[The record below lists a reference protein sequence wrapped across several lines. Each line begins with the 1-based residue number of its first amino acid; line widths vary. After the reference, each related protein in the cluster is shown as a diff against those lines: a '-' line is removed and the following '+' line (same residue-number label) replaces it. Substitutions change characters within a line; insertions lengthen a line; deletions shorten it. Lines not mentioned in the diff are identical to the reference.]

1 MQQLVECVPN
11 FSEGRRPEIVQAIV
25 EAMRG
30 PGVSLLDVE
39 SDADHNRSVV
49 TLVGEPEAMLE
60 AAFQGIAKAA
70 ILIDLEQHRGAHQ
83 RLGATD
89 VAPFVPLRGM
99 TMAECVTLAQ
109 RLGQRVG
116 SELQIPVYLY
126 EAAATRPERVNL
138 ADVRRGEYELLKTEI
153 ATNPARTPDYGP
165 AAVGP
170 AGATIIGARGF
181 LVAFNAYLNTPNV
194 EIAKKVAK
202 ALRHSSG
209 GLRFVKAMGLL
220 VEGRAQVSMNLT
232 DFTGTPIHRAVEMIR
247 SEAARYGCMI
257 ERTELVGMIPQQAL
271 LDAAQW
277 YLQIDNFTPEMVLE
291 NRLM

>member
-1 MQQLVECVPN
+1 
-11 FSEGRRPEIVQAIV
+11 
-25 EAMRG
+25 
-30 PGVSLLDVE
+30 
-39 SDADHNRSVV
+39 
-49 TLVGEPEAMLE
+49 
-60 AAFQGIAKAA
+60 
-70 ILIDLEQHRGAHQ
+70 
-83 RLGATD
+83 
-89 VAPFVPLRGM
+89 
-99 TMAECVTLAQ
+99 
-109 RLGQRVG
+109 
-116 SELQIPVYLY
+116 
-126 EAAATRPERVNL
+126 
-138 ADVRRGEYELLKTEI
+138 
-153 ATNPARTPDYGP
+153 
-165 AAVGP
+165 
-170 AGATIIGARGF
+170 
-181 LVAFNAYLNTPNV
+181 YLNTPNV

-247 SEAARYGCMI
+247 SEAARYGCMS